1 MYNIKRFDSEDIF
14 QYREDFVNLFS
25 EIVGIENNVSRKA
38 CEEKQMKCIYML
50 KKKRNCIW
58 SIRQP

>member
-38 CEEKQMKCIYML
+38 CEEKTDEMYLYVKE
-50 KKKRNCIW
+50 KKELYLEY
-58 SIRQP
+58 